1 MKNIERIAEEL
12 FDKIRSRFEHVVLGD
27 EETNETD
34 DPEQARF
41 FNFDYVSNTGLNYGN
56 ITLSLIDED
65 GLKVYFSKNLSDKLE
80 ENPEDQAE
88 WYEFLKGIRFFAK
101 RNLLKFDTR
110 DISRSN
116 LTVRDLQQVS
126 KSTSAYTTADT
137 PNAVTEGRLTGSSRV
152 SIQEFGPAKLL
163 IYHSEAVNEEIPGAR
178 SRKIDRMYVETSQGE
193 RFLMPFKKLSAGRAM
208 AEHIA
213 HGGFMHDEAGK
224 HIVGMVEEM
233 NSLAFFVRNTKHR
246 MFEDSET
253 QAMVEAAVERY
264 QELRHGLKRMSGP
277 RGYESFAENFEPTT
291 PVEEE
296 FDIDALKERFVKK
309 MLDDRI
315 TQALPYVHRA
325 YQNRQAV
332 ADDRYFRE
340 FDEWA
345 DDVAENKVLEDVD
358 IEGLTTIMQKP
369 IEAGVDGID
378 AINVVKDFVP
388 SDDELFSAITNL
400 SREMGATADARSVV
414 NQWLTSNGYPSLYV
428 PEPEQQQPAPA
439 KEPDQ
444 PKQATL
450 EHLRR
455 LAGL

>member
-1 MKNIERIAEEL
+1 
-12 FDKIRSRFEHVVLGD
+12 
-27 EETNETD
+27 
-34 DPEQARF
+34 
-41 FNFDYVSNTGLNYGN
+41 
-56 ITLSLIDED
+56 
-65 GLKVYFSKNLSDKLE
+65 
-80 ENPEDQAE
+80 
-88 WYEFLKGIRFFAK
+88 
-101 RNLLKFDTR
+101 
-110 DISRSN
+110 
-116 LTVRDLQQVS
+116 
-126 KSTSAYTTADT
+126 
-137 PNAVTEGRLTGSSRV
+137 
-152 SIQEFGPAKLL
+152 
-163 IYHSEAVNEEIPGAR
+163 
-178 SRKIDRMYVETSQGE
+178 MYVETDQGE

-208 AEHIA
+208 AEHIS
-213 HGGFMHDEAGK
+213 HGGYMHDAAGK

-264 QELRHGLKRMSGP
+264 QELRHNLKRMSGP
-277 RGYESFAENFEPTT
+277 RGYESFAENFSPDM

-315 TQALPYVHRA
+315 AQALPYVHRA

-358 IEGLTTIMQKP
+358 VEGLASIMQKP

-378 AINVVKDFVP
+378 AINVIKDFVP
-388 SDDELFSAITNL
+388 SDDDLFSAITNL
-400 SREMGATADARSVV
+400 SREMGAEADARSVV
-414 NQWLTSNGYPSLYV
+414 NQWLTDNGHPSLYV
-428 PEPEQQQPAPA
+428 PEPDSAPPTPPAPPA
-439 KEPDQ
+439 EVKPKEPE
-444 PKQATL
+444 KATL
-450 EHLRR
+450 EHIRR

>member
-41 FNFDYVSNTGLNYGN
+41 FNFDYVSNTGVNYGN

-88 WYEFLKGIRFFAK
+88 WYEFLKGVRFFAK

-163 IYHSEAVNEEIPGAR
+163 IYHSEAVNEEVPGAR
-178 SRKIDRMYVETSQGE
+178 SRKIDRMYVETNQGE

-208 AEHIA
+208 AEHIS
-213 HGGFMHDEAGK
+213 HGGLMHDEAAK

-233 NSLAFFVRNTKHR
+233 GSLAFFVRNTKHR
-246 MFEDSET
+246 MFEDGET

-264 QELRHGLKRMSGP
+264 QELRHSLKRMSGP
-277 RGYESFAENFEPTT
+277 RGYESFAENFSPET

-296 FDIDALKERFVKK
+296 FDIDSLKERFVKK

-325 YQNRQAV
+325 YRNRQAV
-332 ADDRYFRE
+332 ADNRYFRE

-345 DDVAENKVLEDVD
+345 DDVAENKVLEDAD
-358 IEGLTTIMQKP
+358 IEGLTSIMQKP

-378 AINVVKDFVP
+378 AINVIKDFVP
-388 SDDELFSAITNL
+388 SDDELFTAITNL
-400 SREMGATADARSVV
+400 SREMGSTADARSVV

-428 PEPEQQQPAPA
+428 PEPDQSVTTP
-439 KEPDQ
+439 EPEK

>member
-27 EETNETD
+27 EETKETD

-41 FNFDYVSNTGLNYGN
+41 FNFDYISNTGVNYGN
-56 ITLSLIDED
+56 LTLSLIDED

-88 WYEFLKGIRFFAK
+88 WYEFLKGVRFFAK

-126 KSTSAYTTADT
+126 KNTSAYTTSDT

-178 SRKIDRMYVETSQGE
+178 SRKIDRMYVETNLGE
-193 RFLMPFKKLSAGRAM
+193 RFLLPFKKLSAGRAM

-213 HGGFMHDEAGK
+213 HGGFIHDEAGK
-224 HIVGMVEEM
+224 HIVGVVEEM
-233 NSLAFFVRNTKHR
+233 NSLSFFVRNTKHR

-264 QELRHGLKRMSGP
+264 QELRHNLKRMSGP
-277 RGYESFAENFEPTT
+277 RGYESFAENFTPDT

-296 FDIDALKERFVKK
+296 FDINALKERFVKK

-325 YQNRQAV
+325 YQNRQAGSG
-332 ADDRYFRE
+332 DRYFQE

-358 IEGLTTIMQKP
+358 VEGLTSIMQKP

-378 AINVVKDFVP
+378 AINVIKDFVP

-400 SREMGATADARSVV
+400 SREMGAAADARDIV
-414 NQWLTSNGYPSLYV
+414 NQWLTTNGYPSLYI
-428 PEPEQQQPAPA
+428 PEPEAPAPTKQPENPKQPA
-439 KEPDQ
+439 
-444 PKQATL
+444 L

>member
-1 MKNIERIAEEL
+1 
-12 FDKIRSRFEHVVLGD
+12 
-27 EETNETD
+27 
-34 DPEQARF
+34 
-41 FNFDYVSNTGLNYGN
+41 
-56 ITLSLIDED
+56 
-65 GLKVYFSKNLSDKLE
+65 
-80 ENPEDQAE
+80 
-88 WYEFLKGIRFFAK
+88 
-101 RNLLKFDTR
+101 
-110 DISRSN
+110 
-116 LTVRDLQQVS
+116 
-126 KSTSAYTTADT
+126 
-137 PNAVTEGRLTGSSRV
+137 
-152 SIQEFGPAKLL
+152 
-163 IYHSEAVNEEIPGAR
+163 
-178 SRKIDRMYVETSQGE
+178 
-193 RFLMPFKKLSAGRAM
+193 
-208 AEHIA
+208 
-213 HGGFMHDEAGK
+213 
-224 HIVGMVEEM
+224 
-233 NSLAFFVRNTKHR
+233 

-264 QELRHGLKRMSGP
+264 QELRHNLKRMSGP
-277 RGYESFAENFEPTT
+277 RGYESFAENFEPST

-325 YQNRQAV
+325 YQNRQAGSN
-332 ADDRYFRE
+332 DRYFKE

-358 IEGLTTIMQKP
+358 VEGLTSIMQKP

-378 AINVVKDFVP
+378 AINVIKDFVP
-388 SDDELFSAITNL
+388 SDDELFTAITNL

-428 PEPEQQQPAPA
+428 PEPEQTAPVKKPEPA
-439 KEPDQ
+439 EQ